1 METGEGVGTIGK
13 RGMVVVMP
21 CFFMV
26 VGMRQKCYN

>member
-21 CFFMV
+21 VFMV
-26 VGMRQKCYN
+26 VGMREKCYN